1 MFDVFVA
8 CVGTGGTITGT
19 GKRLK
24 ELKPNV
30 KIVAVEPES
39 SAVLSGGQA
48 GKHSIQGIGAGFV
61 PDNYDSN
68 TVDKI
73 IQVKDKEAFD
83 MMHSLAKK
91 EGLLVGISSGA
102 AVSAAV
108 KLASNDSYKGKR
120 IIVLL
125 PDTGERYLSM
135 NI

>member
-1 MFDVFVA
+1 MFLLLGVRYRRNNNRNRKK
-8 CVGTGGTITGT
+8 T
-19 GKRLK
+19 K

-83 MMHSLAKK
+83 MMHRFGRKN
-91 EGLLVGISSGA
+91 EGASCRNIFRCSSF
-102 AVSAAV
+102 S
-108 KLASNDSYKGKR
+108 R
-120 IIVLL
+120 C
-125 PDTGERYLSM
+125 
-135 NI
+135 